1 MTRALVL
8 AVLAACCSA
17 APALAGGSS
26 FAVRPVTYTP
36 SNPVTQSYFVIA
48 ARPGQVIHSEVRI
61 TNAGSAAGTA
71 LVYGVDATT
80 GATSGAVYLSRTTPR
95 RDVGRWLRLGVA
107 RVTLAPG
114 ESRIVPF
121 TLVVPAHV
129 RSGDHLGG
137 IVAENLAVDGAKAA
151 GGKGGGS
158 FRIRVRHL
166 TIVAVQL
173 ALPGPRIEKFAL
185 TGVAYGRMG
194 AYPTLV
200 LKLLNSGTV
209 MLKPRVT
216 VRLTNT
222 KGAVLERRTVELD
235 TFLPGTA
242 IAYPLL
248 LRENLSPGTYR
259 AMVQIAYGDHVFH
272 AVEPVTVARAN
283 AVVRS
288 TAGPPPAP
296 PADPH
301 RASTLPWLVALA
313 GAALGLVGVLAALRA
328 RRRS

>member
-1 MTRALVL
+1 MRALGLVL
-8 AVLAACCSA
+8 LAACCTA

-26 FAVRPVTYTP
+26 FAVRPVTYSP
-36 SNPVTQSYFVIA
+36 ANPVTQSYFVIA
-48 ARPGQVIHSEVRI
+48 VRPGQVIHSQVRI
-61 TNAGSAAGTA
+61 TNAGTAAGTA

-80 GATSGAVYLSRTTPR
+80 GATSGAVYLSRSTRR

-137 IVAENLAVDGAKAA
+137 IVAENLAVDGAKTA
-151 GGKGGGS
+151 GGKEGGS

-185 TGVAYGRMG
+185 TGVAFGRIG
-194 AYPTLV
+194 AYPTLL
-200 LKLLNSGTV
+200 LKLRNSGTV

-216 VRLTNT
+216 VRLTNAN
-222 KGAVLERRTVELD
+222 GAVLERRSVKLD
-235 TFLPGTA
+235 TFLPRTA

-248 LRENLSPGTYR
+248 LRENLAPGTYR
-259 AMVQIAYGDHVFH
+259 AAVQIAYGAHVLR
-272 AVEPVTVARAN
+272 AVKPVMVVRAN

-288 TAGPPPAP
+288 TAAPPPASLT
-296 PADPH
+296 DPH
-301 RASTLPWLVALA
+301 KASTLPWIVALA
-313 GAALGLVGVLAALRA
+313 GAALGLLGVVAALRA
-328 RRRS
+328 RRRT